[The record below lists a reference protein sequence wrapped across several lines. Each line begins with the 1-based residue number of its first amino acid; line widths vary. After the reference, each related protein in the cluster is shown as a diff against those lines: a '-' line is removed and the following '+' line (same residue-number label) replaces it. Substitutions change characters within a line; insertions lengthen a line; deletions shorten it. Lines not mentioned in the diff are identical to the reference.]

1 MINFEYYKIF
11 YYAAKYKNFTK
22 AAAFLSTSQSAISH
36 AMQNLE
42 YQLGCRLFT
51 RSNRGIALTDEGEKL
66 YSFIEPGCQQFFKGE
81 SLISQSVKLET
92 GTVHV
97 ATTVTAFECVLA
109 DAITGF
115 ASLFPNVNFRLSN
128 FSTSGEAAAAVKNAA
143 ADISVVPSPVEVD
156 PPLKMHDILKFTS
169 ILVAGR
175 DTPPP
180 ARIPLHISELE
191 NYPFIFLAENTAG
204 RRFFD
209 EILQR
214 HGVNLDVHVVPA
226 TNGMVLPLVRRGVGL
241 GFLPEPMVAEELSR
255 GTIYKIPLAEEIP
268 KRSICVVHEPSKP
281 KSLAATAFFNYLL
294 ESAGAK

>member
-22 AAAFLSTSQSAISH
+22 AASFLSTSQSAISH

-51 RSNRGIALTDEGEKL
+51 RSNRGIALTDEGQKL
-66 YSFIEPGCQQFFKGE
+66 YSFVEPGCQQFFKGE
-81 SLISQSVKLET
+81 SLISQAVNLET
-92 GTVHV
+92 GTVHI
-97 ATTVTAFECVLA
+97 ATTVTAFQCSLA

-115 ASLFPNVNFRLSN
+115 AELFPNVNFKLSN

-156 PPLKMHDILKFTS
+156 PPLKKHDILRFKS
-169 ILVAGR
+169 VLVASRG
-175 DTPPP
+175 TPPP
-180 ARIPLHISELE
+180 ARMPLHISELE
-191 NYPFIFLAENTAG
+191 NYPFIFLAEHTAG

-209 EILQR
+209 EILQKY
-214 HGVNLDVHVVPA
+214 GVTLDVHVVPA
-226 TNGMVLPLVRRGVGL
+226 TNGMVLPLVMRGVGL

-255 GTIYKIPLAEEIP
+255 GSIYKIPLAEDIP
-268 KRSICVVHEPSKP
+268 DRSICVVHDPTKP
-281 KSLAATAFFNYLL
+281 KSLSATAFYDYLI
-294 ESAGAK
+294 ESSGLK